1 MVRSSGF
8 GSVNYDLKPLSGS
21 LSLWL
26 RYSLILTLPQP
37 TSRQLILQQARSRA
51 LSRSST
57 ACKLTISCSIS
68 LPSRGS
74 FHLSLTVLVHYRW
87 SRIFSLGGWSPQ
99 IPTRFH
105 VSRGTQQPT
114 KSPPSFNYGAIT
126 LFGSSFQT
134 LSSRRRFCNFV
145 LLSEVKAGRC
155 YNTNQT

>member
-57 ACKLTISCSIS
+57 ACKPMVSCSIS

-87 SRIFSLGGWSPQ
+87 PRVFSLGGWSPQ

-105 VSRGTQQPT
+105 VSRGTQQNA
-114 KSPPSFNYGAIT
+114 KSFLSFIYRTITFYGNPFQVCSTRQKFYKT
-126 LFGSSFQT
+126 LC
-134 LSSRRRFCNFV
+134 LLLRRRQAHV
-145 LLSEVKAGRC
+145 
-155 YNTNQT
+155 TTPW

>member
-74 FHLSLTVLVHYRW
+74 FHLSLTVLVRYR
-87 SRIFSLGGWSPQ
+87 SLKVLSLGGWSPRV
-99 IPTRFH
+99 PPRFH
-105 VSRGTQQPT
+105 VPQGTLDTSRSYST
-114 KSPPSFNYGAIT
+114 FVYGGLT
-126 LFGSSFQT
+126 LYAV
-134 LSSRRRFCNFV
+134 LSQV
-145 LLSEVKAGRC
+145 LLLVLYVPCSGPNPTPVS
-155 YNTNQT
+155 